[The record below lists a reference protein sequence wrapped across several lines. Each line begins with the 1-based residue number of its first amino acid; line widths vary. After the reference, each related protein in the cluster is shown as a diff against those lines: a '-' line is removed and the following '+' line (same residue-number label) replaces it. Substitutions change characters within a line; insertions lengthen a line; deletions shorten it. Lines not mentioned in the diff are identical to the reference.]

1 VVVDDVPD
9 RKQVNGKW
17 VQSSHKR
24 QPDELKLISEL
35 AQAAIGFN
43 SARGDVISVQN
54 LTFEHAAADDLPP
67 ATFQDKARKG
77 LSDYSSEVRYGVV
90 VFLFLL
96 VYLLMIKPIQK
107 RVLSTP
113 VSLPVQG
120 PLARVDEHEFAS
132 IPESPAILAQRSAI
146 LKKQLAE
153 LVRTE
158 PESGVTAVRTWLQ
171 EETQ

>member
-1 VVVDDVPD
+1 
-9 RKQVNGKW
+9 
-17 VQSSHKR
+17 
-24 QPDELKLISEL
+24 
-35 AQAAIGFN
+35 
-43 SARGDVISVQN
+43 
-54 LTFEHAAADDLPP
+54 
-67 ATFQDKARKG
+67 
-77 LSDYSSEVRYGVV
+77 
-90 VFLFLL
+90 
-96 VYLLMIKPIQK
+96 
-107 RVLSTP
+107 